1 MSVQISITI
10 PKPLYER
17 LVQKCQDA
25 KLSIETC
32 IVKGIIEMIE
42 REMKAEV
49 KK

>member
-10 PKPLYER
+10 PKPLYEK

-42 REMKAEV
+42 REMREGV